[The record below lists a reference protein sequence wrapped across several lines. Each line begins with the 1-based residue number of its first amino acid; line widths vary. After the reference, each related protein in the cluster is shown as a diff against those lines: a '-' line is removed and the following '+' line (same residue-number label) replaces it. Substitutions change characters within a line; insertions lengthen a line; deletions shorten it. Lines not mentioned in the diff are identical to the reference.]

1 MDTKLLAHPTP
12 NTHHPKEEQMLTET
26 QQTRIARRCTEA
38 VIKAVDAFPAYL
50 ASSEPEQAAA
60 IVADLI
66 KSEANRPTPVEPEE
80 SLEKILA
87 EVARGD
93 QQFAP

>member
-1 MDTKLLAHPTP
+1 
-12 NTHHPKEEQMLTET
+12 MLTET

-50 ASSEPEQAAA
+50 ANSEPEQAAA

-66 KSEANRPTPVEPEE
+66 KSDTNRPSPVEPKE
-80 SLEKILA
+80 SLERILA
-87 EVARGD
+87 EIARDG
-93 QQFAP
+93 QQLAP